1 MRMKRA
7 HARKA
12 TNVSLSAALVEEARE
27 LDINLSREFE
37 EHLAALVR
45 ERRADR
51 WRAENKKAIEAYVK
65 FFERHGIWNED
76 EREW

>member
-1 MRMKRA
+1 MKRA
-7 HARKA
+7 HRRRA

-37 EHLAALVR
+37 THLAVLVR
-45 ERRADR
+45 DRRADR
-51 WRAENKKAIEAYVK
+51 WRAENKKAIEAYGK

-76 EREW
+76 DRGW